1 MEKFNVGI
9 LLFDDVEVLDF
20 AGPFEV
26 LSRTRTVSGAESRRS
41 EDSAPFRVF
50 TVAKTREK
58 IRAIG
63 DLIVEPRYS
72 FADAPRI
79 DILVVPGGWGSRTV
93 MQDAQVLTWVK
104 NVAASARYTSS
115 VCTGALILARAGL
128 LAGRRAT
135 THWAAYDLLAS
146 LNGGV
151 KVVRNAR
158 VVKDGVFTS
167 AGVSAGIDMAFAL
180 VEEICGRPVADE
192 TAHYI
197 EYPRH

>member
-26 LSRTRTVSGAESRRS
+26 LSRTRTVPGAESRRS
-41 EDSAPFRVF
+41 EDAAPFRVF
-50 TVAKTREK
+50 TVAKTKQK

-79 DILVVPGGWGSRTV
+79 DILVVPGGWGSRTA
-93 MQDAQVLTWVK
+93 MQDAEVLAWVK

-115 VCTGALILARAGL
+115 VCTGALILARTGL

-135 THWAAYDLLAS
+135 THWAAYDLLAA
-146 LNGGV
+146 LDGGV

-158 VVKDGVFTS
+158 VAKDGVFTS

-180 VEEICGRPVADE
+180 VEEICGRAVADE

-197 EYPRH
+197 EHPRH

>member
-93 MQDAQVLTWVK
+93 MQDAEVLTWVK

-146 LNGGV
+146 LDGGV

>member
-26 LSRTRTVSGAESRRS
+26 FSRTRSVPGAESRRS
-41 EDSAPFRVF
+41 EDAAPFQVF
-50 TVAKTREK
+50 TVAKTKQK

-72 FADAPRI
+72 FADGPRI
-79 DILVVPGGWGSRTV
+79 DILVVPGGWGSRTA
-93 MQDAQVLTWVK
+93 MQDAEVLAWVK

-115 VCTGALILARAGL
+115 VCTGALILARTGL

-146 LNGGV
+146 LDGGV

-180 VEEICGRPVADE
+180 VEEICGRAVADE